1 LIKDLIGF
9 YIRTIAMDSIT
20 LEVVSADLIMLYQGA
35 SHNYETDSGY
45 DLYCPETLTLPPQS
59 TTLVD
64 LMVRCELKSSTV
76 HGYYLLPRSSIY
88 KTPLRLANSVGLID
102 YNYRGTLKVALDN
115 RSSEPFTLK
124 RGDRFFQLTMP
135 SLAPFKVTLGTVN
148 QVTDRG
154 AGGFG
159 STDRKNTIA

>member
-1 LIKDLIGF
+1 MNLIGF
-9 YIRTIAMDSIT
+9 VIRSMDSIT
-20 LEVVSADLIMLYQGA
+20 LEVVSADLILMYQNA

-45 DLYCPETLTLPPQS
+45 DLYCPETLTLPALS

-64 LMVRCELKSSTV
+64 LMVRCQLKSSNI

-115 RSSEPFTLK
+115 RSSEPFQIK
-124 RGDRFFQLTMP
+124 RGDRLFQLAMP
-135 SLAPFKVTLGTVN
+135 SLEPFRVTLGTVN
-148 QVTDRG
+148 LGTDRG
-154 AGGFG
+154 SGGFG

>member
-1 LIKDLIGF
+1 
-9 YIRTIAMDSIT
+9 MDSII
-20 LEVVSADLIMLYQGA
+20 LEVVSADLIMMYQGA

-45 DLYCPETLTLPPQS
+45 DLYCPETLSLPPTS

-64 LMVRCELKSSTV
+64 LMIRCQLKSSTI

-115 RSSEPFTLK
+115 RSSEPFEIK
-124 RGDRFFQLTMP
+124 RGDRLFQLAMP
-135 SLAPFKVTLGTVN
+135 SLAPFKVVLGSVN
-148 QVTDRG
+148 LGTDRG
-154 AGGFG
+154 SGGFG
-159 STDRKNTIA
+159 STDKKNTIA

>member
-1 LIKDLIGF
+1 
-9 YIRTIAMDSIT
+9 MDSLI
-20 LEVVSADLIMLYQGA
+20 LEVVSADLVMMYQNA
-35 SHNYETDSGY
+35 SHNYATDSGY
-45 DLYCPETLTLPPQS
+45 DLYCPETVTLPANS

-64 LMVRCELKSSTV
+64 LMVRCQLNSSTV

-115 RSSEPFTLK
+115 RSSEPFEIK
-124 RGDRFFQLTMP
+124 RGDRLFQLAMP
-135 SLAPFKVTLGTVN
+135 SLAPFKVVLGSVN
-148 QVTDRG
+148 QATDRG
-154 AGGFG
+154 SGGFG

>member
-1 LIKDLIGF
+1 
-9 YIRTIAMDSIT
+9 MDSIT
-20 LEVVSADLIMLYQGA
+20 LEVVSADLIMMYQGA
-35 SHNYETDSGY
+35 KHNYETDSGY
-45 DLYCPETLTLPPQS
+45 DLYCPETLTLPPNS

-64 LMVRCELKSSTV
+64 LMVRCQLKGPTI

-115 RSSEPFTLK
+115 RSSEPFEIT
-124 RGDRFFQLTMP
+124 RGDRLFQLAMP
-135 SLAPFKVTLGTVN
+135 SLAPFRVTLGSVN
-148 QVTDRG
+148 QATDRG

-159 STDRKNTIA
+159 STDKKNTIA